1 MRKLS
6 HPAIRSLSLVTIAFR
21 ARIIL
26 GSIAALAFALTA
38 LRAEACSICRCG
50 DPTFNAL
57 GKDVTSE
64 PGFRF
69 AFDIDRFSKTQGPPE
84 EQDSIVEDRYTAVGA
99 YTLGS
104 RALLVARVP
113 FAQRTLD
120 ERVGDEIEHSEGSG
134 LGDPELSAQIRLW
147 SSPLDGDLGRRLSFS
162 ATVGVK
168 TSWGENDIEKDGERL
183 DEHVQPGTGS
193 TDPFFGVS
201 GYYLLNTKSSLFA
214 SVQRRLPGANDF
226 GYQYGDISL
235 LNFAY
240 ERKLTTNLDSVLEL
254 NYRHAGRDQID
265 GSGDLDPNTGG
276 SILYLTP
283 RVLVNVGGVV
293 VRFAAQIPVSESLY
307 GVQNEKPVY
316 NIGFTRSF
324 GK

>member
-1 MRKLS
+1 M
-6 HPAIRSLSLVTIAFR
+6 TIALR
-21 ARIIL
+21 ARLVL
-26 GSIAALAFALTA
+26 GPTAALALAFAA
-38 LRAEACSICRCG
+38 QRAEACSICRCG

-57 GKDVTSE
+57 GKDVTAE

-84 EQDSIVEDRYTAVGA
+84 EQDSIVEQRYTAIGA

-104 RALLVARVP
+104 RALLVARLP

-120 ERVGDEIEHSEGSG
+120 ERVGDEVEHSEASG

-147 SSPLDGDLGRRLSFS
+147 SSPLNGDLGRRLSFS

-168 TSWGENDIEKDGERL
+168 TSWGENDIRKDGERL

-193 TDPFFGVS
+193 TDPFLGVS

-214 SVQRRLPGANDF
+214 SAQRRLPGANDF
-226 GYQYGDISL
+226 GYRYGDISL

-240 ERKLTTNLDSVLEL
+240 ERKLTANLDSVLEL
-254 NYRHAGRDQID
+254 NYRHAGRDRVD
-265 GSGDLDPNTGG
+265 DAGNFDPNTGG

-293 VRFAAQIPVSESLY
+293 LRFAAQIPVSESLY
-307 GVQNEKPVY
+307 GVQDEKPVY
-316 NIGFTRSF
+316 NVGFTRSF

>member
-1 MRKLS
+1 M
-6 HPAIRSLSLVTIAFR
+6 TIVLR
-21 ARIIL
+21 APLIF
-26 GSIAALAFALTA
+26 GSAAALTFALMA
-38 LRAEACSICRCG
+38 PRAEACSICRCG
-50 DPTFNAL
+50 DATFNAL

-69 AFDIDRFSKTQGPPE
+69 AFDIDQFSKTQGPADD
-84 EQDSIVEDRYTAVGA
+84 QDSIVEDRYTAVGA

-120 ERVGDEIEHSEGSG
+120 ERVGDEVEHSEASG
-134 LGDPELSAQIRLW
+134 LGDPEFSAQIRLW
-147 SSPLDGDLGRRLSFS
+147 SSPLNGDLGRRLSFS
-162 ATVGVK
+162 TTVGVK
-168 TSWGENDIEKDGERL
+168 TNWGENDIQKDGVRL

-201 GYYLLNTKSSLFA
+201 GYYLLNPKSSLFA
-214 SVQRRLPGANDF
+214 SVQRRLPGSNDF

-240 ERKLTTNLDSVLEL
+240 ERKLSAKLDSVLEL
-254 NYRHAGRDQID
+254 NYRYSGHDRVDDAGTT
-265 GSGDLDPNTGG
+265 DPNTGG
-276 SILYLTP
+276 RILYLTP
-283 RVLVNVGGVV
+283 RVLVNVGGIV
-293 VRFAAQIPVSESLY
+293 VRLAAQIPVSESLY
-307 GVQNEKPVY
+307 GVQDEKPVY
-316 NIGFTRSF
+316 NVGFTRSF

>member
-1 MRKLS
+1 VTK
-6 HPAIRSLSLVTIAFR
+6 SLPVR
-21 ARIIL
+21 VIL
-26 GSIAALAFALTA
+26 GSTAVLVLAVTA
-38 LRAEACSICRCG
+38 QRAEACSICRCG
-50 DPTFNAL
+50 DATFNAL

-84 EQDSIVEDRYTAVGA
+84 QQDSIVEDRYTAVGA

-113 FAQRTLD
+113 FAQRALD
-120 ERVGDEIEHSEGSG
+120 ERVGDEVEHSEASG

-147 SSPLDGDLGRRLSFS
+147 SSPLNGDLGRRLSFS

-168 TSWGENDIEKDGERL
+168 TSWGENDIKKDGERL

-193 TDPFFGVS
+193 TDPFLGVS
-201 GYYLLNTKSSLFA
+201 GYYLLDTKSSLFA

-226 GYQYGDISL
+226 DYQYGDISL

-240 ERKLTTNLDSVLEL
+240 ERKVTANFDSVLEL
-254 NYRHAGRDQID
+254 NYRHAGRDRVD
-265 GSGDLDPNTGG
+265 DVGSYDPNTGG

-283 RVLVNVGGVV
+283 RVLVKVGGVV
-293 VRFAAQIPVSESLY
+293 LRLAAQIPVSESLY
-307 GVQNEKPVY
+307 GVQDEKPVY

>member
-1 MRKLS
+1 MTLS
-6 HPAIRSLSLVTIAFR
+6 IPSRVVVGSAIGL
-21 ARIIL
+21 
-26 GSIAALAFALTA
+26 ALALTVP
-38 LRAEACSICRCG
+38 RAEACSICRCG
-50 DPTFNAL
+50 DATFNAL

-69 AFDIDRFSKTQGPPE
+69 AFDLDQFSKTQGPPE

-99 YTLGS
+99 YTLGN

-113 FAQRTLD
+113 FADRTLD
-120 ERVGDEIEHSEGSG
+120 ERVGDEVEHSEASG

-147 SSPLDGDLGRRLSFS
+147 SSPLNGDLGRRLSFS

-168 TSWGENDIEKDGERL
+168 TSWGENDIERDGERL

-214 SVQRRLPGANDF
+214 SAQRRLPGANDF
-226 GYQYGDISL
+226 GYEYGDISL

-240 ERKLTTNLDSVLEL
+240 ERKLTMKLDSVLEL
-254 NYRHAGRDQID
+254 NYRHAGRDVID
-265 GSGDLDPNTGG
+265 HSGDHDPNTGG

-293 VRFAAQIPVSESLY
+293 VRFAAQVPVSESLY

-316 NIGFTRSF
+316 NVGFTRSF

>member
-1 MRKLS
+1 MSVMRTRS
-6 HPAIRSLSLVTIAFR
+6 TSDAIV
-21 ARIIL
+21 L
-26 GSIAALAFALTA
+26 GSAAALAFAFTA
-38 LRAEACSICRCG
+38 QRAEACSICRCG

-69 AFDIDRFSKTQGPPE
+69 AFDIDRFSKTQGPPD

-104 RALLVARVP
+104 RALLVARLP

-120 ERVGDEIEHSEGSG
+120 ERIGDEVEHSEASG
-134 LGDPELSAQIRLW
+134 VGDPELSAQIRLW
-147 SSPLDGDLGRRLSFS
+147 SSPLNGDLGRRLSFS

-168 TSWGENDIEKDGERL
+168 TSWGENDIKRDGERL

-193 TDPFFGVS
+193 TDPFLGVS

-240 ERKLTTNLDSVLEL
+240 ERKLTANLDSVLEL
-254 NYRHAGRDQID
+254 NYRHAGRDRVD
-265 GSGDLDPNTGG
+265 DSGSYDPNTGG

-293 VRFAAQIPVSESLY
+293 LRFAAQIPVSESLY
-307 GVQNEKPVY
+307 GVQDEKPVY
-316 NIGFTRSF
+316 NVGFTRSF

>member
-1 MRKLS
+1 
-6 HPAIRSLSLVTIAFR
+6 VTVALR
-21 ARIIL
+21 ARHLLGSTAAVLVL
-26 GSIAALAFALTA
+26 GSIAPL
-38 LRAEACSICRCG
+38 AEACSICRCG
-50 DPTFNAL
+50 DATFNAL

-64 PGFRF
+64 PGWRF

-84 EQDSIVEDRYTAVGA
+84 AQDSVVEDRYTAIGA
-99 YTLGS
+99 YTLGN

-113 FAQRTLD
+113 YAERTLD
-120 ERVGDEIEHSEGSG
+120 ATDGADVEHSQASG
-134 LGDPELSAQIRLW
+134 LGDPEFSAQIRLW
-147 SSPLDGDLGRRLSFS
+147 SSPLNGDLGRRLSFS

-168 TSWGENDIEKDGERL
+168 TNWGENDIERDGERL

-201 GYYLLNTKSSLFA
+201 GYYLLNPKSSLFA
-214 SVQRRLPGANDF
+214 SVQRRSPSANDF

-235 LNFAY
+235 VNFAY
-240 ERKLTTNLDSVLEL
+240 ERKLSAKLDSVLEL
-254 NYRHAGRDQID
+254 NYRYSGHDRVDDAG
-265 GSGDLDPNTGG
+265 SFDPNTGG
-276 SILYLTP
+276 RILYLTP

-293 VRFAAQIPVSESLY
+293 LRFAAQIPVAESLY
-307 GVQNEKPVY
+307 GVQDEKPVY

>member
-1 MRKLS
+1 M
-6 HPAIRSLSLVTIAFR
+6 TIAFR

-50 DPTFNAL
+50 DATFNAL

-84 EQDSIVEDRYTAVGA
+84 EQESIVEDRYTAVGA

-120 ERVGDEIEHSEGSG
+120 ERLGDEVEHSEASG

>member
-1 MRKLS
+1 
-6 HPAIRSLSLVTIAFR
+6 VTIAFR

-38 LRAEACSICRCG
+38 LRAEPARSVAAG

-69 AFDIDRFSKTQGPPE
+69 RVRHRPVLEDAGAARGAGL
-84 EQDSIVEDRYTAVGA
+84 DSRRSLHGGRRRTRSAA
-99 YTLGS
+99 ARCSS
-104 RALLVARVP
+104 RACRSRK
-113 FAQRTLD
+113 RTLD

-214 SVQRRLPGANDF
+214 SVTAALARANDF
-226 GYQYGDISL
+226 ATSM
-235 LNFAY
+235 ATS
-240 ERKLTTNLDSVLEL
+240 RC
-254 NYRHAGRDQID
+254 
-265 GSGDLDPNTGG
+265 
-276 SILYLTP
+276 
-283 RVLVNVGGVV
+283 
-293 VRFAAQIPVSESLY
+293 
-307 GVQNEKPVY
+307 
-316 NIGFTRSF
+316 
-324 GK
+324 

>member
-1 MRKLS
+1 M
-6 HPAIRSLSLVTIAFR
+6 AIAIR
-21 ARIIL
+21 ARIIV
-26 GSIAALAFALTA
+26 GSAAALAFGLIGQ
-38 LRAEACSICRCG
+38 RAEACSICRCG
-50 DPTFNAL
+50 DATFNAL

-113 FAQRTLD
+113 FAHRELD
-120 ERVGDEIEHSEGSG
+120 ERVGDEVEHSEASG

-147 SSPLDGDLGRRLSFS
+147 SSPLNGDLGRRLSFS

-168 TSWGENDIEKDGERL
+168 TNWGENDVEKDGERL

-240 ERKLTTNLDSVLEL
+240 ERKLTASLDSVLEL

-265 GSGDLDPNTGG
+265 ASGEHDPNTGG

-283 RVLVNVGGVV
+283 RVLVNVGAVV

>member
-1 MRKLS
+1 MK
-6 HPAIRSLSLVTIAFR
+6 
-21 ARIIL
+21 L
-26 GSIAALAFALTA
+26 GSIAALTFALIA
-38 LRAEACSICRCG
+38 QRVEACSICRCG
-50 DPTFNAL
+50 DATFNAL

-113 FAQRTLD
+113 FAQRSLD
-120 ERVGDEIEHSEGSG
+120 ERVGDEVEHSEASG

-147 SSPLDGDLGRRLSFS
+147 SSPLNGDLGRRLSFS

-168 TSWGENDIEKDGERL
+168 TDWGENDIEKDGERL

-214 SVQRRLPGANDF
+214 SAQRRLPGANDF
-226 GYQYGDISL
+226 GYRYGDISL

-240 ERKLTTNLDSVLEL
+240 ERELTTNLDSVLEL
-254 NYRHAGRDQID
+254 NYRHAGRDRVD
-265 GSGDLDPNTGG
+265 DAGNYDPDTGG
-276 SILYLTP
+276 TILYLTP

>member
-1 MRKLS
+1 
-6 HPAIRSLSLVTIAFR
+6 VTIAAR
-21 ARIIL
+21 ATYLL
-26 GSIAALAFALTA
+26 GSTTAALALGIVAPPA
-38 LRAEACSICRCG
+38 DACSICRCG
-50 DPTFNAL
+50 DATFNAL

-64 PGFRF
+64 PGWRV
-69 AFDIDRFSKTQGPPE
+69 AFDIDEFSKTQGPPE
-84 EQDSIVEDRYTAVGA
+84 EQDSIVEQRYTAVGA

-113 FAQRTLD
+113 YAERSLD
-120 ERVGDEIEHSEGSG
+120 ERVGDEVEHSHASG

-147 SSPLDGDLGRRLSFS
+147 SSPLNGDLGRRLSFS
-162 ATVGVK
+162 TTIGVK
-168 TSWGENDIEKDGERL
+168 TSWGENDVERDGVRL

-201 GYYLLNTKSSLFA
+201 GYYLLSTKSSLFA
-214 SVQRRLPGANDF
+214 SVQRRLPGSNDF

-240 ERKLTTNLDSVLEL
+240 ERKLSAKLDSVLEL
-254 NYRHAGRDQID
+254 NYRYSGHDRID
-265 GSGDLDPNTGG
+265 DTGQHDPDTGG
-276 SILYLTP
+276 RILYLTP
-283 RVLVNVGGVV
+283 RVLVNVGGIV

-307 GVQNEKPVY
+307 GVQDEKPVY
-316 NIGFTRSF
+316 NVGFTRSF

>member
-1 MRKLS
+1 MSFVPRAS
-6 HPAIRSLSLVTIAFR
+6 SL
-21 ARIIL
+21 L
-26 GSIAALAFALTA
+26 GSTTAALVLGLVALP
-38 LRAEACSICRCG
+38 AEACSICRCG
-50 DPTFNAL
+50 DATFNAL
-57 GKDVTSE
+57 GKDVTSV
-64 PGFRF
+64 PGWRF
-69 AFDIDRFSKTQGPPE
+69 AFDIDHFAKTQGPAD
-84 EQDSIVEDRYTAVGA
+84 EQDSVVEERYTAIGA
-99 YTLGS
+99 YTLGN

-113 FAQRTLD
+113 YAERSLD
-120 ERVGDEIEHSEGSG
+120 ETNGGDVEHSHAAG
-134 LGDPELSAQIRLW
+134 LGDPEFSGQIRLW
-147 SSPLDGDLGRRLSFS
+147 SSPLNGDLGRRLSFS

-168 TSWGENDIEKDGERL
+168 TNWGENDIERDGERL

-235 LNFAY
+235 VNFAY
-240 ERKLTTNLDSVLEL
+240 ERKLSAKLDSVLEL
-254 NYRHAGRDQID
+254 NYRYSGHDRID
-265 GSGDLDPNTGG
+265 DTGTSDADTGG
-276 SILYLTP
+276 RILYLTP

-293 VRFAAQIPVSESLY
+293 LRFAAQIPVVENLY
-307 GVQNEKPVY
+307 GVQDEKPVY

>member
-1 MRKLS
+1 MRNFRI
-6 HPAIRSLSLVTIAFR
+6 AIRSFGLVTVFIRFSR
-21 ARIIL
+21 VVL
-26 GSIAALAFALTA
+26 GSALGLALALTVSP
-38 LRAEACSICRCG
+38 AEACSICRCG
-50 DPTFNAL
+50 DATFNAL

-99 YTLGS
+99 YTLGT

-120 ERVGDEIEHSEGSG
+120 ERVGDEVEHSEASG

-147 SSPLDGDLGRRLSFS
+147 SSPLNGDLGRRLSFS
-162 ATVGVK
+162 ATAGVK
-168 TSWGENDIEKDGERL
+168 TNWGENDIEKDGERL

-240 ERKLTTNLDSVLEL
+240 ERKLSANLDSVLEL

-265 GSGDLDPNTGG
+265 GSGEHDPNTGG

>member
-1 MRKLS
+1 VTAATRVRYLLAS
-6 HPAIRSLSLVTIAFR
+6 TATALV
-21 ARIIL
+21 L
-26 GSIAALAFALTA
+26 GLTA
-38 LRAEACSICRCG
+38 PPADACSICRCG
-50 DPTFNAL
+50 DATFNAL

-64 PGFRF
+64 PGWRF

-84 EQDSIVEDRYTAVGA
+84 EQDAVVENRYTAVGA
-99 YTLGS
+99 YTLGN

-113 FAQRTLD
+113 YAERTLD
-120 ERVGDEIEHSEGSG
+120 ETADGEVEHSQASG

-147 SSPLDGDLGRRLSFS
+147 SSPLNGDLGRRLSFS

-168 TSWGENDIEKDGERL
+168 TSWGENDVARDGQRL

-235 LNFAY
+235 INFAY
-240 ERKLTTNLDSVLEL
+240 ERKLSAKLDSVLEL
-254 NYRHAGRDQID
+254 NYRYSGRDRVD
-265 GSGDLDPNTGG
+265 DAGSYDPDTGG
-276 SILYLTP
+276 RILYVTP
-283 RVLVNVGGVV
+283 RVLVNVGGIVL
-293 VRFAAQIPVSESLY
+293 RFAAQIPVSESLY
-307 GVQNEKPVY
+307 GVQDEKPVY
-316 NIGFTRSF
+316 NVGFTRSF